1 MIKKKQLT
9 LRVYK
14 AGRMVNNRNIR
25 DNGEGLDLFSLGLKF
40 EG

>member
-1 MIKKKQLT
+1 M
-9 LRVYK
+9 

-25 DNGEGLDLFSLGLKF
+25 DNGEGLDEFSLRLKF